1 MTCDLYDEMH
11 LFKYFLS
18 FSTHLYLGVVEYFW
32 ADLGEKISCFD
43 FAVNRF
49 CVITY
54 MKTCNWFGLWVSK
67 LIEVHYFIL
76 DLVTTDSLVMSDTS
90 KLCMP
95 NNLWNI
101 LYRAVIPSSRV
112 VMHGKVLYLL
122 QSMPFYIVK
131 WSLVIRVI
139 SSFPKNRSKMHISEI
154 IFVSGGTENGIRE
167 ILK

>member
-1 MTCDLYDEMH
+1 MWFIWRNALVLSTFYPLVPTCTWVLVV
-11 LFKYFLS
+11 FL
-18 FSTHLYLGVVEYFW
+18 GRPW
-32 ADLGEKISCFD
+32 RKKCFD